1 MKPARSPKY
10 LAWIRT
16 QPCLVCGSTRWI
28 EAAHTGPHGLGQK
41 PPDSSAVPLCLK
53 HHRTGNDSYHR
64 LGPRKFGE
72 VHHLDLPA
80 IVRRL
85 NLKPTLRIQCGEF
98 IAHLE
103 GCQYRLGNADRGVAS
118 AIRSLRSI
126 CGEDRLALEVTRSD
140 VAPSAI
146 QNQSLDAPE
155 ERSTLDQSPTMRA
168 RSVKGAR

>member
-1 MKPARSPKY
+1 VKPARNPKY

-41 PPDSSAVPLCLK
+41 SPDTSAVPLCAK

-72 VHHLDLPA
+72 VHNLDLQA

-85 NLKPTLRIQCGEF
+85 NHKPVIRIQQAEF
-98 IAHLE
+98 IAYLD
-103 GCQYRLGNADRGVAS
+103 GCQYRLGTAEIGLAS
-118 AIRSLRSI
+118 ALRRLRKV
-126 CGEDRLALEVTRSD
+126 CTEDRLALEVRH
-140 VAPSAI
+140 
-146 QNQSLDAPE
+146 
-155 ERSTLDQSPTMRA
+155 
-168 RSVKGAR
+168 